1 MTRTLSS
8 EKSESF
14 AALRSEQALMD
25 RFLAHLEVERNL
37 SPETLRAY
45 RSDLE
50 QLYEFFEVKV
60 DAREDASEI
69 TGLDVFQ
76 ARRYLAHL
84 QNTGYSKSTIVRKL
98 ASIRGFFRFLE
109 REGLTER
116 SPFHEVRTPRVRK
129 PLPHFLTVSEVVRLL
144 EAPEK
149 ESFRGTRDRCILEVL
164 YSTGLRVSEL
174 VALDWT
180 DIDREQE
187 VLRARGKGR
196 KERIVPIGSFALDAL
211 TRYQA
216 TIPKEWRTD
225 AAATD
230 AGVGADTEAASKS
243 GARPIFLNR
252 FGNRISDRSI
262 RKVLDKYLKKSGLD
276 HKTSPHTLRH
286 SFATH
291 MLDGGANL
299 REVQELLGHKHLAT
313 TQIYTHLTHERLAQ
327 AYRGAHPH
335 AKNPRSL
342 HQNRRRAA
350 GEVIIDVPDAPKK
363 ITAP

>member
-1 MTRTLSS
+1 
-8 EKSESF
+8 
-14 AALRSEQALMD
+14 MD

-50 QLYEFFEVKV
+50 QLYDFFRAENETDIV
-60 DAREDASEI
+60 
-69 TGLDVFQ
+69 GLDVFQ

-84 QNTGYSKSTIVRKL
+84 QTTGYSKSTVVRKL

-109 REGLTER
+109 REGKTER

-144 EAPEK
+144 EAPE
-149 ESFRGTRDRCILEVL
+149 GTTFAGSRDRCVLEVL

-174 VALDWT
+174 VALDWR
-180 DIDREQE
+180 DIDHDEG

-196 KERIVPIGSFALDAL
+196 KERVVPIGSFALEAL
-211 TRYQA
+211 RRYRAQ
-216 TIPKEWRTD
+216 IP
-225 AAATD
+225 
-230 AGVGADTEAASKS
+230 ADWNPQDPERAV
-243 GARPIFLNR
+243 FLNR

-262 RKVLDKYLKKSGLD
+262 RKLLDKYLKKAGLD

-313 TQIYTHLTHERLAQ
+313 TQVYTHLTHERLAQ
-327 AYRGAHPH
+327 TYRSAHPH
-335 AKNPRSL
+335 ATLSARRHARSSTPAPGGAAVIEPTPASPR
-342 HQNRRRAA
+342 A
-350 GEVIIDVPDAPKK
+350 IAP
-363 ITAP
+363 